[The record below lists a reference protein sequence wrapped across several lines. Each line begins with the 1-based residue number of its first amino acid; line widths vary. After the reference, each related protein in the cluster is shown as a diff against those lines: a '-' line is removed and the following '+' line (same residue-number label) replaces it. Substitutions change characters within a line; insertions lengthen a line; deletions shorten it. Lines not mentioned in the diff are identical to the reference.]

1 MSKIQ
6 ILSITDLDQLSELR
20 NNDYLLVYDLT
31 ESTWK
36 RIEKNNIQ
44 LDVTAHDNSMHT
56 VTFLV
61 ASSNLSDLT
70 DAAAARTNLGLN
82 ETLNRNNNLADLTD
96 VAAARANLELT
107 ETLNRNNNLADLSDP
122 DAARTNLGL
131 NETLNQ
137 NNNLSDLSD
146 LEIAKSNLGLTN
158 ADIRT
163 QGNYEIL
170 DADATLE
177 AGKKYI
183 IRENVNVSLPMTVSI
198 GDEIEIICGDMFG
211 DTSTL
216 DSFISPNGNN
226 VEGDSALFQM
236 TSESF
241 RLVYTGSPYGW
252 SRI

>member
-131 NETLNQ
+131 
-137 NNNLSDLSD
+137 
-146 LEIAKSNLGLTN
+146 TN

-211 DTSTL
+211 NTSTL

>member
-131 NETLNQ
+131 
-137 NNNLSDLSD
+137 
-146 LEIAKSNLGLTN
+146 TN

-183 IRENVNVSLPMTVSI
+183 IRENVNASLPMTVSI

-211 DTSTL
+211 NTSTL

>member
-96 VAAARANLELT
+96 AAAARANLELT

-122 DAARTNLGL
+122 DAART
-131 NETLNQ
+131 
-137 NNNLSDLSD
+137 
-146 LEIAKSNLGLTN
+146 NLGLTN

-183 IRENVNVSLPMTVSI
+183 IRENVNASLPMTVSI

-211 DTSTL
+211 NTSTL